1 MSNRPPDDWDDLYSE
16 RELAEIDELNRMTE
30 EQPPFFERRWARLGI
45 IAASL
50 LILIALLVP
59 TAFLL
64 QGGDP
69 PPPPPATPTPQ
80 GQPPGDT
87 FAVPN
92 FELRSAQG
100 PTVRLSDVVAEND
113 SVVLVF
119 YRGYF

>member
-30 EQPPFFERRWARLGI
+30 EQPSFFQRRWARFGI

-64 QGGDP
+64 QGGGP
-69 PPPPPATPTPQ
+69 PPPPPATPTPP
-80 GQPPGDT
+80 GQPRGDT

-100 PTVRLSDVVAEND
+100 STVRLSDVVAEND